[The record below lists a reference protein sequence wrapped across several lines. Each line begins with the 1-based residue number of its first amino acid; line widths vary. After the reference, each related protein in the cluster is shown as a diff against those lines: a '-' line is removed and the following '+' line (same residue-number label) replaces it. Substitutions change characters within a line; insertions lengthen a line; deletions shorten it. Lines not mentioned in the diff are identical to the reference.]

1 MSKQVSS
8 DGKWWWDG
16 QQWQPIPE
24 QQLAST
30 PPRRPRRRWPWFAG
44 GIAALLVINIFIAA
58 VASSGAGKQNQEGAQ
73 AGVQAAT
80 ASSLPTTT
88 PTHALSTA
96 STAPPAPKTLLD
108 LSGSGAKTSA
118 PFQAPGHWTL
128 NYSYDC
134 SSFGY
139 QGNFQVTVMDNNGV
153 PVAFPVNEL
162 GTSGQS
168 QSDVYNSG
176 QLHIEVNSECDW
188 HVTAVG

>member
-1 MSKQVSS
+1 MSKQVSP

-16 QQWQPIPE
+16 QQWQHIPE

-30 PPRRPRRRWPWFAG
+30 PPRRPVRRWHWFAG

-58 VASSGAGKQNQEGAQ
+58 VASSGGASKTKEGAQ
-73 AGVQAAT
+73 AGVKAAT

-108 LSGSGAKTSA
+108 LSGSGAKASA
-118 PFQAPGHWTL
+118 PFQAPSHWTL
-128 NYSYDC
+128 SYSYDC

-139 QGNFQVTVMDNNGV
+139 QGNFQVTVMDNSGV